1 MVLESIDKR
10 KKINNLTINH
20 QNIRSLNKKKDKIN
34 IMLQESQGRL
44 HLICLSEHHMRQ
56 EEMLDFT
63 FHGYKLA
70 NCFAIKLILMEE
82 SAS

>member
-10 KKINNLTINH
+10 KEINNLTIYH

-34 IMLQESQGRL
+34 IMLQESRGRL
-44 HLICLSEHHMRQ
+44 HLVCLSEHHMRK

-63 FHGYKLA
+63 FPGYKLA
-70 NCFAIKLILMEE
+70 NFFAVKLTLMEE
-82 SAS
+82 FAS